1 MKLWYLSYRNLI
13 SKPFNLVLSLVL
25 LVLSVSLVTFV
36 LQLSNQ
42 VKGQLNKNI
51 SPFDMVI
58 GAKGSPLQIILS
70 SVLHIDAPTGNIKI
84 KEVKQLQKNPLVK
97 QVIPLSYGDN
107 YKGIRILGTTTDYLD
122 SYGVTLEK
130 GRLFD
135 EPFEVVLG
143 SKISKK
149 LQLKIGDKF
158 AGSHGLLKSS
168 IEIHENDKYEVKGVL
183 KSTGTVV
190 DNLIISDI
198 ESVWKAHNYDS
209 YHHKKDYKDKKSSSF
224 HGVDEEVN
232 EKDHAHEQHADDHM
246 HKEKEKSAYYHNIS
260 EGKRRKVDLSSYK
273 DDLEITSLLVKFRSP
288 IGLIQ
293 MPRYINE
300 STNLQSAIP
309 GYEVQRLTSIF
320 GSGITIINGI
330 AFAILIVSGLS
341 IFVSLLKTI
350 NERKNELALLRIYGF
365 RRVQLLY
372 VALLEGMFLS
382 VLGYITGWLLGRMG
396 VWITSKCIER
406 SYDYGLQ
413 LNPPEA
419 YEFFLFGIVILIA
432 LIACL
437 LASLSIFKLNL
448 VKTLSNE

>member
-42 VKGQLNKNI
+42 VRGQLNKNI

-97 QVIPLSYGDN
+97 LIIPLSYGDN

-122 SYGVTLEK
+122 SYSVTLEK

-135 EPFEVVLG
+135 GPFEVVLG

-168 IEIHENDKYEVKGVL
+168 IEVHESDKYEVKGIL

-190 DNLIISDI
+190 DNLIIGDI

-209 YHHKKDYKDKKSSSF
+209 YHDEKDYKGKKSSSF
-224 HGVDEEVN
+224 HDVNEEVN
-232 EKDHAHEQHADDHM
+232 EKNHVHEEHAGDHM
-246 HKEKEKSAYYHNIS
+246 HKENEKNTYYHSIS
-260 EGKRRKVDLSSYK
+260 KVKSKKVDLSSYK

-309 GYEVQRLTSIF
+309 GYEVQRLISIF

-413 LNPPEA
+413 LNPPET